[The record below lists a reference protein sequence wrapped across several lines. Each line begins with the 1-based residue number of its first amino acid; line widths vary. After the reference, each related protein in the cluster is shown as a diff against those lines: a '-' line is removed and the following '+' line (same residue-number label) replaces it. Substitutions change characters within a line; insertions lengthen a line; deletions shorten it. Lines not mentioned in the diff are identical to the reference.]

1 MLLVSELDPMM
12 LSDDL
17 FGDET
22 QTNSLS
28 VMPWFTHKGEE
39 KIELGNWSH
48 SEG

>member
-28 VMPWFTHKGEE
+28 V
-39 KIELGNWSH
+39 NYD
-48 SEG
+48 